1 MGWLC
6 VRQAIIGKW
15 GNVREKAPSTSSD
28 LVGVLF
34 IRRPR
39 SFSYLALS
47 DARYGEFGKAPSTS
61 SDLVEVLFIRRPRS
75 FLYLAL
81 SDARYGEFGKV
92 PSTSSDPVGVL

>member
-15 GNVREKAPSTSSD
+15 CNVREKAPSTSSA

-39 SFSYLALS
+39 SFSYLVLF
-47 DARYGEFGKAPSTS
+47 DARYGGLKKHHLLRTPNNK
-61 SDLVEVLFIRRPRS
+61 FI
-75 FLYLAL
+75 
-81 SDARYGEFGKV
+81 
-92 PSTSSDPVGVL
+92 

>member
-28 LVGVLF
+28 LVGVLS

-39 SFSYLALS
+39 SFSYLVLF
-47 DARYGEFGKAPSTS
+47 DARY
-61 SDLVEVLFIRRPRS
+61 DVLEKHHYFVRPRRS
-75 FLYLAL
+75 IIHASSSVFLV
-81 SDARYGEFGKV
+81 SGTF
-92 PSTSSDPVGVL
+92 